1 MNNAGSI
8 PSEMNG
14 ASNAASKLRRM
25 LALIGG
31 WTLGL
36 GRQPVYFLSDA
47 IAVLWQS
54 RRPITWRRPVRAE
67 FMRQC
72 YQAGTRALPFIVV
85 SGIFIGFGIVAEALL
100 WLDVF
105 GGTALLGGFLSVV
118 LVREIAPVLVGL
130 IVIGRSGSMILV
142 ELGTMKTQGQ
152 VHMLDAQGI
161 DPFLYLV
168 LPRVLALSICM
179 FSLTIAFVAV
189 ALMAGFVSGTL
200 VGVTK
205 FTFLDFIQRAV
216 GSMGRHEY
224 ALITAKTLIIGFV
237 VALISCKDA
246 LTLDGSA
253 VGVLDVLPR
262 SFAKSVLATFG
273 ISIVLTILV

>member
-1 MNNAGSI
+1 MNNAGPI
-8 PSEMNG
+8 PSEING
-14 ASNAASKLRRM
+14 TSNAAGKLMRL
-25 LALIGG
+25 LAVIGV
-31 WTLGL
+31 WTINL
-36 GRQPVYFLSDA
+36 GRQPVHFFSDA

-54 RRPITWRRPVRAE
+54 RSPITWRRPIRAE

-85 SGIFIGFGIVAEALL
+85 SGIFVGFGIVAQALL
-100 WLDVF
+100 WLNVF
-105 GGTALLGGFLSVV
+105 GGTAFFGGFLSVV
-118 LVREIAPVLVGL
+118 LVREIAPVMVGL
-130 IVIGRSGSMILV
+130 IMVGRSGSMILV
-142 ELGTMKTQGQ
+142 ELGTLKTQGQ

-189 ALMAGFVSGTL
+189 ALLAGFVSATL

-205 FTFLDFIQRAV
+205 FTFLDFIRTAV

>member
-1 MNNAGSI
+1 MNRT
-8 PSEMNG
+8 P
-14 ASNAASKLRRM
+14 NAAGKLKRW
-25 LALIGG
+25 LAAIGVR
-31 WTLGL
+31 TIDL
-36 GRQPVYFLSDA
+36 GRQPVHFLSDA

-54 RRPITWRRPVRAE
+54 RRLITWRRPIRAE

-72 YQAGTRALPFIVV
+72 YQVGTRALPFIVV
-85 SGIFIGFGIVAEALL
+85 SGIFVGFGIVAQALL

-105 GGTALLGGFLSVV
+105 GGTALFGGFLSVV

-130 IVIGRSGSMILV
+130 IVIGRSGSMIVV
-142 ELGTMKTQGQ
+142 ELGTLKTQGQ

-179 FSLTIAFVAV
+179 FCLTIAFVAV
-189 ALMAGFVSGTL
+189 ALMAGFVSATL
-200 VGVTK
+200 VGVTQ

-216 GSMGRHEY
+216 GSIGRQEY
-224 ALITAKTLIIGFV
+224 ALITAKTLTIGYV

-246 LTLDGSA
+246 LVLGNSA
-253 VGVLDVLPR
+253 ISVLDMLPR
-262 SFAKSVLATFG
+262 SFAKCVLATLV
-273 ISIVLTILV
+273 ISVVLTILL